1 MDGYKYIPILYQMM
15 LYYTWNLSIFDFKL
29 SELVFT
35 CQKLWTFGGW
45 QKYISS
51 SVCLIFTQ
59 RCTFQSLWS
68 FNFSVLQ
75 YLEHVPK
82 IMYQAKKSK
91 ISQIGFF
98 CTFSYHDVLPCAF
111 LQSAFVF
118 LLGNH
123 SEFPALSADCY
134 KKGNKIAASVR
145 FHFKSEK
152 TNCNCKIMTMM
163 MTLVMVRS
171 YWWWFEE

>member
-1 MDGYKYIPILYQMM
+1 MSIIFIFCMINHCWLFLAFCCGWVKYILILYQMM
-15 LYYTWNLSIFDFKL
+15 LDYTWNLCIFDSKL

-35 CQKLWTFGGW
+35 CQKLWNFGGW

-82 IMYQAKKSK
+82 VMYQAKKSQ
-91 ISQIGFF
+91 IRQIGFLYIF
-98 CTFSYHDVLPCAF
+98 ISRCPSMCF
-111 LQSAFVF
+111 LTKCFR
-118 LLGNH
+118 
-123 SEFPALSADCY
+123 FPFG
-134 KKGNKIAASVR
+134 K
-145 FHFKSEK
+145 
-152 TNCNCKIMTMM
+152 
-163 MTLVMVRS
+163 
-171 YWWWFEE
+171 